1 MITIAGQIE
10 AISSRKDKTIK
21 LTIGTQEL
29 SPNQAAQLFTL
40 TQQFCYLGLK
50 QETFT
55 KEDSDLIDNLK
66 TDLETQK
73 TPSQRLRG
81 ILYLNYQ
88 QDNKGYK
95 DFSTYYQ
102 SEMEK
107 ICEHYKNKL
116 TS

>member
-1 MITIAGQIE
+1 LITIAGQIE

>member
-10 AISSRKDKTIK
+10 AISSRKDKTVK

-29 SPNQAAQLFTL
+29 NPNQAAQLFTL
-40 TQQFCYLGLK
+40 TQQFCYLALK
-50 QETFT
+50 QENFS
-55 KEDSDLIDNLK
+55 KEETDLLETIK

-81 ILYLNYQ
+81 ILFLNYQ

-102 SEMEK
+102 SEMDK
-107 ICEHYKNKL
+107 ICDHFKNKL

>member
-29 SPNQAAQLFTL
+29 NPNQAAQLFTL

>member
-10 AISSRKDKTIK
+10 SISSRKDKTIK

-29 SPNQAAQLFTL
+29 SPNQAAELFTL
-40 TQQFCYLGLK
+40 TQQFCYLALK
-50 QETFT
+50 PEYFT
-55 KEDSDLIDNLK
+55 KEETESIDNLK
-66 TDLETQK
+66 TDLDTQK
-73 TPSQRLRG
+73 TPSQRLRA

-88 QDNKGYK
+88 QDSKGYK

-107 ICEHYKNKL
+107 ICEHYKTKL
-116 TS
+116 